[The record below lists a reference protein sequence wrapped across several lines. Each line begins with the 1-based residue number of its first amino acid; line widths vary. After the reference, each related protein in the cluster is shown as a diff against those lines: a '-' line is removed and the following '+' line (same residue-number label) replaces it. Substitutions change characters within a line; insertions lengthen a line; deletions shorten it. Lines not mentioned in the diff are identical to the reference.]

1 MNCHSVWNAM
11 SHKVLEKR
19 MRRSRTLFEAG
30 AASAIHL
37 VLRAVAFILLSQK
50 PATPSGLF

>member
-30 AASAIHL
+30 AASAIHS

-50 PATPSGLF
+50 PAKPSGLF